1 MLYKSGEWYMNKPL
15 CIKLLNGWMD
25 DIFTRLVNCIPN
37 FFVLGK
43 HKWGK
48 GCLLYLHTH
57 LYTITYLDNFTTSY
71 KYEETNH
78 INMLYLAVYLPQA
91 LYKLYSVAAN
101 HRQLYNHAFPG
112 HQTEQQPEQ
121 DKKQNWPHTV
131 HADTLWTVTVERTV
145 RERKRCGTV
154 HHYNRNISP
163 QSPTTATSGTYS
175 SAHSQ
180 TVWRIRLKRLGLTV
194 LFVPALENHSISS
207 DSSPFFHRF
216 TVNTVSLADT
226 HIKAVCAYFVMDV
239 VCWVQCYL

>member
-1 MLYKSGEWYMNKPL
+1 MIHEQTPLYKTLE
-15 CIKLLNGWMD
+15 WMD
-25 DIFTRLVNCIPN
+25 GWHFYYRLVNCIPN

-112 HQTEQQPEQ
+112 HQTDQQPEQ

-175 SAHSQ
+175 SGSRSNCVENQTEKIRSDGVVCACIRTSQ
-180 TVWRIRLKRLGLTV
+180 VLVLTV
-194 LFVPALENHSISS
+194 HHFSI
-207 DSSPFFHRF
+207 
-216 TVNTVSLADT
+216 VSL
-226 HIKAVCAYFVMDV
+226 
-239 VCWVQCYL
+239 